1 MIKRQ
6 RKAILFVLL
15 ACLVVLTCTAQR
27 MAGMHALVMNLT
39 ADSPSLQ
46 QNPDKAEAPVTP
58 CELSAKSLMAVPPM
72 LFEGAL
78 LAITLLLAVLAAIPP
93 RIERQWP
100 PLTAQ
105 VNLLLTEK
113 IYVYGIQ
120 ATAGLP
126 ALAMAARQPGRR

>member
-46 QNPDKAEAPVTP
+46 KTRIRPRRRSRRASSAP
-58 CELSAKSLMAVPPM
+58 S
-72 LFEGAL
+72 
-78 LAITLLLAVLAAIPP
+78 
-93 RIERQWP
+93 R
-100 PLTAQ
+100 
-105 VNLLLTEK
+105 
-113 IYVYGIQ
+113 
-120 ATAGLP
+120 
-126 ALAMAARQPGRR
+126 

>member
-15 ACLVVLTCTAQR
+15 DCLVVLTCTAQR

-46 QNPDKAEAPVTP
+46 QNQDQAEAPVTP

-100 PLTAQ
+100 PHVISPPRLR
-105 VNLLLTEK
+105 VHLRLCVFRE
-113 IYVYGIQ
+113 
-120 ATAGLP
+120 
-126 ALAMAARQPGRR
+126 

>member
-46 QNPDKAEAPVTP
+46 QNGIRSRRRSRRASSAP
-58 CELSAKSLMAVPPM
+58 S
-72 LFEGAL
+72 
-78 LAITLLLAVLAAIPP
+78 
-93 RIERQWP
+93 R
-100 PLTAQ
+100 
-105 VNLLLTEK
+105 
-113 IYVYGIQ
+113 
-120 ATAGLP
+120 
-126 ALAMAARQPGRR
+126 

>member
-46 QNPDKAEAPVTP
+46 KNQDQAEAPVTP

-100 PLTAQ
+100 LRVISSPRLR
-105 VNLLLTEK
+105 VHLRLCVFRE
-113 IYVYGIQ
+113 
-120 ATAGLP
+120 
-126 ALAMAARQPGRR
+126 

>member
-15 ACLVVLTCTAQR
+15 ACLVVLVCTAQR

-46 QNPDKAEAPVTP
+46 QTQYKADAPVTP

-100 PLTAQ
+100 PRVISPPRLR
-105 VNLLLTEK
+105 VHLRLCVFRE
-113 IYVYGIQ
+113 
-120 ATAGLP
+120 
-126 ALAMAARQPGRR
+126 

>member
-46 QNPDKAEAPVTP
+46 KNQDQAEAPVTP

-78 LAITLLLAVLAAIPP
+78 LAITLLLAAIPP

-100 PLTAQ
+100 PRVISSPRLR
-105 VNLLLTEK
+105 VHLRLCVFRE
-113 IYVYGIQ
+113 
-120 ATAGLP
+120 
-126 ALAMAARQPGRR
+126 

>member
-46 QNPDKAEAPVTP
+46 QNPDKAEAPV
-58 CELSAKSLMAVPPM
+58 PPM

-100 PLTAQ
+100 PRVISSPRLR
-105 VNLLLTEK
+105 VHLRLCVFRE
-113 IYVYGIQ
+113 
-120 ATAGLP
+120 
-126 ALAMAARQPGRR
+126 

>member
-39 ADSPSLQ
+39 ADSQSLQ
-46 QNPDKAEAPVTP
+46 QNQDQAEAPVTP

-78 LAITLLLAVLAAIPP
+78 LAITLLLAVLAVLAAIPP

-100 PLTAQ
+100 PRVISSPRLR
-105 VNLLLTEK
+105 VHLRLCIFRE
-113 IYVYGIQ
+113 
-120 ATAGLP
+120 
-126 ALAMAARQPGRR
+126 

>member
-15 ACLVVLTCTAQR
+15 ACLVVLVCTAQR
-27 MAGMHALVMNLT
+27 MAGMHALVMNLA

-46 QNPDKAEAPVTP
+46 QTQDKADAPVTP

-78 LAITLLLAVLAAIPP
+78 LAITLLLAVLAAITP

-100 PLTAQ
+100 PRVISPPRLR
-105 VNLLLTEK
+105 VHLRLCVFRE
-113 IYVYGIQ
+113 
-120 ATAGLP
+120 
-126 ALAMAARQPGRR
+126 

>member
-6 RKAILFVLL
+6 RKAILFCPPGLSGSANLHRPADGRDARAGHEPHRRQPV
-15 ACLVVLTCTAQR
+15 ATAKTR
-27 MAGMHALVMNLT
+27 IKV
-39 ADSPSLQ
+39 
-46 QNPDKAEAPVTP
+46 EAPVTP

-100 PLTAQ
+100 PRVISPPRLR
-105 VNLLLTEK
+105 VHLRLCIFRE
-113 IYVYGIQ
+113 
-120 ATAGLP
+120 
-126 ALAMAARQPGRR
+126 

>member
-46 QNPDKAEAPVTP
+46 QNQDQAEAPVTP

-78 LAITLLLAVLAAIPP
+78 LAIPAAGGAGGDPAAYRTPVASP
-93 RIERQWP
+93 RY
-100 PLTAQ
+100 
-105 VNLLLTEK
+105 LLTP
-113 IYVYGIQ
+113 I
-120 ATAGLP
+120 AGASAIMRLP
-126 ALAMAARQPGRR
+126 

>member
-39 ADSPSLQ
+39 ADSQSLQ
-46 QNPDKAEAPVTP
+46 QNQDQAEAPVTP

-100 PLTAQ
+100 PRVTSSPRLR
-105 VNLLLTEK
+105 VHLRLCVFRE
-113 IYVYGIQ
+113 
-120 ATAGLP
+120 
-126 ALAMAARQPGRR
+126 

>member
-58 CELSAKSLMAVPPM
+58 
-72 LFEGAL
+72 
-78 LAITLLLAVLAAIPP
+78 
-93 RIERQWP
+93 
-100 PLTAQ
+100 
-105 VNLLLTEK
+105 
-113 IYVYGIQ
+113 
-120 ATAGLP
+120 
-126 ALAMAARQPGRR
+126 

>member
-46 QNPDKAEAPVTP
+46 QNQDQDEAPVTP

-78 LAITLLLAVLAAIPP
+78 LAITLLLAVLAALPP
-93 RIERQWP
+93 RIARQWP
-100 PLTAQ
+100 PRVISSPRLR
-105 VNLLLTEK
+105 VHLRLCVFRE
-113 IYVYGIQ
+113 
-120 ATAGLP
+120 
-126 ALAMAARQPGRR
+126 

>member
-1 MIKRQ
+1 
-6 RKAILFVLL
+6 
-15 ACLVVLTCTAQR
+15 
-27 MAGMHALVMNLT
+27 MHALVMNLT

-46 QNPDKAEAPVTP
+46 QNQDQVEAPVTP

-100 PLTAQ
+100 P
-105 VNLLLTEK
+105 
-113 IYVYGIQ
+113 
-120 ATAGLP
+120 
-126 ALAMAARQPGRR
+126 ALSPPPRLRVHLRLCIFRE